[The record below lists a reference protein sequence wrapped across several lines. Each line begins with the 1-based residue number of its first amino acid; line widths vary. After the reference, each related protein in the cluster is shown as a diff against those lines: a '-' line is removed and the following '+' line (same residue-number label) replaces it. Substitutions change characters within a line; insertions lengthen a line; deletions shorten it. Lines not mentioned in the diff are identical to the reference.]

1 MESEPKHEHRT
12 ELKTADGTPSEH
24 LGRTKLRISWLSGSD
39 LPEGTT
45 WSVKPRSNAM
55 SCQINRMTLCYRKPQ
70 YVATSFETPPLRPLT
85 TRQSYYKYC
94 NAYRVQ
100 PPL

>member
-39 LPEGTT
+39 LPRRDDLVGEAK
-45 WSVKPRSNAM
+45 VK
-55 SCQINRMTLCYRKPQ
+55 CYVVP
-70 YVATSFETPPLRPLT
+70 
-85 TRQSYYKYC
+85 
-94 NAYRVQ
+94 N
-100 PPL
+100 